1 MPPFQ
6 WIRFS
11 LQKVSAPPGAPDPLE
26 FVLSTWPWSG
36 DGLGPP
42 EGLSP
47 LLADVGG
54 GGGTDPAEEEPQK
67 APKATVEDDEDL
79 GRDTEEGE
87 KEEEEEEM
95 REERTK
101 PEGAEDPLVYESFF
115 MLLR

>member
-1 MPPFQ
+1 M
-6 WIRFS
+6 
-11 LQKVSAPPGAPDPLE
+11 
-26 FVLSTWPWSG
+26 
-36 DGLGPP
+36 
-42 EGLSP
+42 
-47 LLADVGG
+47 
-54 GGGTDPAEEEPQK
+54 
-67 APKATVEDDEDL
+67 EDDEDL